1 MVSLLLVSHL
11 VVGIFVTPTTLCDPT
26 HYSTPGSSVHGISQ
40 ARILGKKK
48 LPFPSPGDLPNPGI
62 ELMSPALQANSL
74 PLSHL
79 GSPGITE
86 GDTIQL
92 VQLGLEKLLMD
103 SAAAI
108 GTVLLLID
116 KQTWYF
122 HLEYILFNSKKGT
135 KVLMPADT

>member
-1 MVSLLLVSHL
+1 
-11 VVGIFVTPTTLCDPT
+11 
-26 HYSTPGSSVHGISQ
+26 
-40 ARILGKKK
+40 
-48 LPFPSPGDLPNPGI
+48 
-62 ELMSPALQANSL
+62 MSPALQANSL

-79 GSPGITE
+79 GSPDIAE

-116 KQTWYF
+116 KQTWYSTWST
-122 HLEYILFNSKKGT
+122 YDSTVKKEQ
-135 KVLMPADT
+135 KS

>member
-1 MVSLLLVSHL
+1 
-11 VVGIFVTPTTLCDPT
+11 
-26 HYSTPGSSVHGISQ
+26 
-40 ARILGKKK
+40 
-48 LPFPSPGDLPNPGI
+48 
-62 ELMSPALQANSL
+62 MSPALQANSL

-79 GSPGITE
+79 GSPDIAE

-108 GTVLLLID
+108 GTVLLLIG

-122 HLEYILFNSKKGT
+122 HLEYIRFNSKKGT